1 MEKSNFEREVLDR
14 LIVLETLLKQ
24 QDYKGLSEKVEL
36 DHEKIIKDEQI
47 TEDHEKR
54 ITKIEDN
61 NKWLWRTIAATLLAA
76 ALSIIFNIA

>member
-1 MEKSNFEREVLDR
+1 MENTNFQREVLDR

-24 QDYKGLSEKVEL
+24 QDYKGLSEKVDQ

-54 ITKIEDN
+54 LTKLEDT
-61 NKWLWRTIAATLLAA
+61 NKWLWRTVAGALLLGAMA
-76 ALSIIFNIA
+76 ILFGI

>member
-1 MEKSNFEREVLDR
+1 MQDTNFQREVLDR

-24 QDYKGLSEKVEL
+24 QDYKGLKEKVEH

-54 ITKIEDN
+54 ICKMEDN
-61 NKWLWRTIAATLLAA
+61 NKWLWRLVIGSLITGAMAILFG
-76 ALSIIFNIA
+76 I

>member
-61 NKWLWRTIAATLLAA
+61 NKWLWRTVAGALLLGAMA
-76 ALSIIFNIA
+76 ILFGI

>member
-1 MEKSNFEREVLDR
+1 VLDR

-54 ITKIEDN
+54 ISKIEDN
-61 NKWLWRTIAATLLAA
+61 NKWLWRTVAGALLLGAMA
-76 ALSIIFNIA
+76 ILFGI

>member
-1 MEKSNFEREVLDR
+1 MQDTNFQREVLDR

-54 ITKIEDN
+54 ISKIEDN
-61 NKWLWRTIAATLLAA
+61 NKWLWRTVAGALLLGAMA
-76 ALSIIFNIA
+76 ILFGI